1 MALGAPYCGPPMGSN
16 GALADPV
23 TQRTSENPFNDLPVR
38 ARTGVMDSFEPTFRT
53 STRGDWVRLR
63 TLVMLR
69 WLAIAGQFVAV
80 IVASQ
85 VLMLDLPLDLCMTAI
100 GISVIFNIIASSTN
114 PTNKRLD
121 EASLLLTL
129 LFDLAQLITLLFLT
143 GGLSNPFSL
152 LVLVPVTIA
161 ATALSLP
168 ATLTLSAVA
177 IGLITLLVNR
187 SFPLMLADGTVISP
201 PTLFI
206 AGTWVSLVIGIIFLA
221 AYARRVTN
229 ETFSMS
235 EALGATQ
242 MALAREQRLTALGGV
257 VAAAAHELGTP
268 LATIKLVTS
277 ELEEELEDRPE
288 LLEDVRLI
296 QSQTARCRDILRDM
310 GRSGRD
316 DALVRVAPLSVVIA
330 EAAEPHTDRG
340 IRVILRIDGVAGDEP
355 EPADQPDVLRKPEL
369 IHGIRNLVQN
379 AVDFANATVWID
391 AIWDDKTV
399 TLTIGDDGRGYPAD
413 LIGRLGDPYVG
424 RRGQRRKRTGQ
435 RQGYE
440 GMGLGL
446 FIAKTLLERIGAT
459 LRFSNT
465 GERPVKTDASEELP
479 PEFANPTGALVE
491 VHWPRAALES
501 DRDIT
506 RGPLGR
512 NQLNLP

>member
-1 MALGAPYCGPPMGSN
+1 
-16 GALADPV
+16 
-23 TQRTSENPFNDLPVR
+23 
-38 ARTGVMDSFEPTFRT
+38 MDVSDHIAES

-69 WLAIAGQFVAV
+69 WLAVAGQFVAV
-80 IVASQ
+80 IVASRF
-85 VLMLDLPLDLCMTAI
+85 LDLNLRMDLCLTAI
-100 GISVIFNIIASSTN
+100 GASAIFNIIASSTN

-121 EASLLLTL
+121 EGSLLLTL

-168 ATLTLSAVA
+168 STLTLSAVA
-177 IGLITLLVNR
+177 IGLISLLVLR
-187 SFPLMLADGTVISP
+187 SLPLVTTDGVVIAP
-201 PTLFI
+201 PALFI
-206 AGTWVSLVIGIIFLA
+206 AGTWASLVIGIIFLA

-242 MALAREQRLTALGGV
+242 MALAREQQLTALGGV

-277 ELEEELEDRPE
+277 ELEEELDDRPE

-296 QSQTARCRDILRDM
+296 KSQTARCRDILRDM

-316 DALVRVAPLSVVIA
+316 DALVRAAPLSVVVS
-330 EAAEPHTDRG
+330 EAAEPHLDRG
-340 IRVILRIDGVAGDEP
+340 INVILRIDGTVGEP
-355 EPADQPDVLRKPEL
+355 EPADQPVILRKPEL

-379 AVDFANATVWID
+379 AVDFASSSVWID
-391 AIWDDKTV
+391 VGWDDTQV
-399 TLTIGDDGRGYPAD
+399 LLTIGDDGRGYPAD
-413 LIGRLGDPYVG
+413 LIGRLGDPYIG
-424 RRGQRRKRTGQ
+424 RRARRRKRTSQ
-435 RQGYE
+435 RPGYE

-446 FIAKTLLERIGAT
+446 FIAKTLLQRIGAT
-459 LRFSNT
+459 LRFSNVDSST
-465 GERPVKTDASEELP
+465 PANTESASIP
-479 PEFANPTGALVE
+479 PELSSPTGAIVE
-491 VHWPRAALES
+491 VRWPREVLEI
-501 DRDIT
+501 DKETT

-512 NQLNLP
+512 NELNLP